1 MKIKDGGRLLGTG
14 DRKNIT
20 SRLLMIDDMHVG
32 EVEKKTRVR
41 QWNLQLSE
49 SEAASLAQWVDVA
62 FIDPHL

>member
-1 MKIKDGGRLLGTG
+1 MKIKDGGRLLGTE

-49 SEAASLAQWVDVA
+49 SEAASLAQ
-62 FIDPHL
+62 